1 MHKTLVRR
9 ERLRLEQI
17 GHLKSRFGGT
27 EQHGWPEVGETL
39 DIASHMGL
47 IGVAGTRGEMRY
59 ALLAA
64 HLARGLEKA
73 LETQHGLKHLWAVAN
88 GG

>member
-47 IGVAGTRGEMRY
+47 IGVAYTGGEIRQASLLSRRARY
-59 ALLAA
+59 
-64 HLARGLEKA
+64 LEKA
-73 LETQHGLKHLWAVAN
+73 PEPQH
-88 GG
+88 